1 MCCILESH
9 SPRVLV
15 EGAEKR
21 VPVYHRTNGLK
32 VFNFK
37 SPYVSAAWVLGAVGF
52 FGTLLVL
59 DVELVKGTK
68 EAYAALLMT
77 LVFAGVPVAL
87 AFWLDYR
94 EAPNNAQYLSEEE
107 KSGLLDFLDDRDDL
121 K

>member
-1 MCCILESH
+1 M
-9 SPRVLV
+9 
-15 EGAEKR
+15 GGKA
-21 VPVYHRTNGLK
+21 VYERTDALK
-32 VFNFK
+32 LFNFK

-52 FGTLLVL
+52 FGALLVL

-77 LVFAGVPVAL
+77 VVFAGAPLAL

-94 EAPNNAQYLSEEE
+94 EAPKNAQDLSEEE
-107 KSGLLDFLDDRDDL
+107 KSSLLDFLDNRDDL